1 MNEDKPTWWSFFAW
15 PLVGAALVVSILGL
29 MTIGLFVLPL
39 ALIGLHFLL
48 KFGGNRKSSVGVIS
62 GAGLPFLF
70 VAYLNRNGPQTV
82 CSPYENGGQ
91 QCTLEKS
98 PWLFVFIGA
107 ILVLLGAMLLMRLR
121 SDSGMSSGDRGLL
134 LSILIVIW
142 LGAKLV
148 VNQPALPPMAT
159 ESGRVQNAF
168 EGMFSAVSKKE
179 VVPFPWLIPVQA
191 GVVSYPDGSKV
202 SLWVPK
208 SAPEGNRSSCFYVDQ
223 PSKGGAS
230 GFYDSLCSIPK
241 SEVILERQGP
251 VVVGYVRMT
260 KAHFA
265 TIASGGITVDAP
277 ITFGYF
283 IFPSVVLE
291 DRKAK
296 FTISFIDPGGAT
308 CKVVDLPAPG
318 SSASVECVIA

>member
-1 MNEDKPTWWSFFAW
+1 MNGEKPKVWSFFAW
-15 PLVGAALVVSILGL
+15 PVVGAALVVSILGM
-29 MTIGLFVLPL
+29 MTIGLFVLPF

-48 KFGGNRKSSVGVIS
+48 KWGGNRKSSVGVIS

-91 QCTLEKS
+91 DCTLEKS
-98 PWLFVFIGA
+98 PWPFVIIGA
-107 ILVLLGAMLLMRLR
+107 ILILLGVMLFLRLR
-121 SDSGMSSGDRGLL
+121 SNSGLSSRDKGLL

-142 LGAKLV
+142 PGAQLV
-148 VNQPALPPMAT
+148 INQPAPPLMAT

-168 EGMFSAVSKKE
+168 EGMFSAVSKRE
-179 VVPFPWLIPVQA
+179 AVPLPWLTAVQA

-208 SAPEGNRSSCFYVDQ
+208 AAPDGNRSGCFYLDERNKRQ
-223 PSKGGAS
+223 GA
-230 GFYDSLCSIPK
+230 GFYESLCIVPK
-241 SEVILERQGP
+241 SEVILERQGA

-260 KAHFA
+260 KARFA
-265 TIASGGITVDAP
+265 TITFGGMTVDAP

-283 IFPSVVLE
+283 IFPSALSE
-291 DRKAK
+291 DPKAK
-296 FTISFIDPGGAT
+296 FAISFIDSGGAT

-318 SSASVECVIA
+318 SSVSVECVIA